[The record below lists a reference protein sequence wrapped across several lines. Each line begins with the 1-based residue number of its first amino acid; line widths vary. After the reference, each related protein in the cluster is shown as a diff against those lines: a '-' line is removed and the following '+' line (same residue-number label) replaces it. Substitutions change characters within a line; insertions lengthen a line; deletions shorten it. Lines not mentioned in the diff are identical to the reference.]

1 MSNRKSIFFKYF
13 VICSAV
19 ILISFVCLGTV
30 LLLVSSR
37 YFIDEKKSL
46 LEKNT
51 KALALY
57 TQEEMLAQPAD
68 WKKSVTDEMMQYS
81 MACNADFI
89 LCDSTGAVLVN
100 SSKDPVCS
108 PHNIS
113 VHELEAFSDNC
124 EYVYSDL
131 GGAFDAIYH
140 VIGKSFKANG
150 PEYYVL
156 AFSSKA
162 AQDDYTYNIMEIFI
176 VSAIIVLVIV
186 MFLVYFMTLKLTEPI
201 KEIAEVSKKIGAGDF
216 SVTLPD
222 YSTSELEQLSNAFN
236 DMAASLKS
244 YDTMR
249 NSFLANVSHE
259 LRTPMTSIGGFV
271 DGLLD
276 GTIPKE
282 QERYYLKIISSEVHR
297 LARLVRSMLN
307 LAKIEAGELK
317 PNLQYFS
324 VRESGNVRLNKI
336 QQFDTDSSMCNE
348 VDLVFGSDGKEEK
361 QIEIRGLDV
370 DRVTLYADNDLVH
383 QVMYNLIENA
393 IKFVDKGGYIEFHFE
408 PEGNMTSISIRNS
421 GEGLSEDELPL
432 VFDRFYKT
440 DKSRG
445 LDKTGVGL
453 GLNIVRSIIKLHGG
467 KIMVRSVKN
476 EYTEFVFTLPNK
488 AEGD

>member
-113 VHELEAFSDNC
+113 
-124 EYVYSDL
+124 
-131 GGAFDAIYH
+131 H

-324 VRESGNVRLNKI
+324 VLEPIVDTLVTFEPRL
-336 QQFDTDSSMCNE
+336 
-348 VDLVFGSDGKEEK
+348 EEK